1 MSPPFDTERE
11 ANEDLRNEDLGVVQ
25 LPEQDQ
31 DFPAQIEASEE
42 TANEEEA
49 EPDKADTSVSSVQQ
63 YLQDI
68 GSVRLL
74 SREREIELAKEVESA
89 TQQIFEAL
97 FSTPFAL
104 RRIEAL
110 GAALSAGELE
120 LREVIAKSDDEDEER
135 ETNVDLKPLLK
146 QVAKLARLLRQWDRI
161 RADLR
166 RARLSEQTRNRL
178 LRNEHAQLVK
188 IFGVIKALRLSSEQI
203 ERMIGQLTGLT
214 ERMIGLEAQTRGHS
228 RAKKEAALS
237 EIRRIEQTAGL
248 TADQLKEQ
256 TRRIHEGEARVKA
269 ARKEFTEANLRLV
282 VSIAKKYINR
292 GLSFL
297 DLVQEGNLGLMR
309 AVEKFDYRL
318 GFRFSTY
325 ATWWIRQGITR
336 GLIDTGHTIRV
347 PVHRV
352 ESRNKVIQTA
362 REMQRKLGRDPRPEE
377 RAKEMRVSVAELLK
391 LVQTQGEPVSLQTP
405 IWEDGDELGDFVEDR
420 IRPQPES
427 QALEGLFQ
435 SEVRKAL
442 AVLTPRQETVLRK
455 RFGIEEK
462 RDYTLEELGDM
473 FAVTRERIRQIE
485 QKSLQILRNPTRRKP
500 QIPATKEIAGD
511 PSLN

>member
-1 MSPPFDTERE
+1 M
-11 ANEDLRNEDLGVVQ
+11 L
-25 LPEQDQ
+25 
-31 DFPAQIEASEE
+31 
-42 TANEEEA
+42 
-49 EPDKADTSVSSVQQ
+49 
-63 YLQDI
+63 
-68 GSVRLL
+68 
-74 SREREIELAKEVESA
+74 

-269 ARKEFTEANLRLV
+269 DGRNSPKPICVWSSASRRNISTV
-282 VSIAKKYINR
+282 V
-292 GLSFL
+292 
-297 DLVQEGNLGLMR
+297 
-309 AVEKFDYRL
+309 
-318 GFRFSTY
+318 
-325 ATWWIRQGITR
+325 
-336 GLIDTGHTIRV
+336 
-347 PVHRV
+347 
-352 ESRNKVIQTA
+352 
-362 REMQRKLGRDPRPEE
+362 
-377 RAKEMRVSVAELLK
+377 
-391 LVQTQGEPVSLQTP
+391 
-405 IWEDGDELGDFVEDR
+405 
-420 IRPQPES
+420 
-427 QALEGLFQ
+427 
-435 SEVRKAL
+435 
-442 AVLTPRQETVLRK
+442 
-455 RFGIEEK
+455 
-462 RDYTLEELGDM
+462 
-473 FAVTRERIRQIE
+473 
-485 QKSLQILRNPTRRKP
+485 
-500 QIPATKEIAGD
+500 
-511 PSLN
+511 

>member
-146 QVAKLARLLRQWDRI
+146 QVGKLARLLRQWDRI

-188 IFGVIKALRLSSEQI
+188 VFGVIKALRLSSEQI

-214 ERMIGLEAQTRGHS
+214 ERMIGLEAQARGHS
-228 RAKKEAALS
+228 RAKK
-237 EIRRIEQTAGL
+237 
-248 TADQLKEQ
+248 K
-256 TRRIHEGEARVKA
+256 
-269 ARKEFTEANLRLV
+269 
-282 VSIAKKYINR
+282 
-292 GLSFL
+292 
-297 DLVQEGNLGLMR
+297 
-309 AVEKFDYRL
+309 
-318 GFRFSTY
+318 
-325 ATWWIRQGITR
+325 
-336 GLIDTGHTIRV
+336 
-347 PVHRV
+347 
-352 ESRNKVIQTA
+352 
-362 REMQRKLGRDPRPEE
+362 PRY
-377 RAKEMRVSVAELLK
+377 
-391 LVQTQGEPVSLQTP
+391 
-405 IWEDGDELGDFVEDR
+405 
-420 IRPQPES
+420 
-427 QALEGLFQ
+427 
-435 SEVRKAL
+435 
-442 AVLTPRQETVLRK
+442 PRS
-455 RFGIEEK
+455 G
-462 RDYTLEELGDM
+462 G
-473 FAVTRERIRQIE
+473 
-485 QKSLQILRNPTRRKP
+485 SNKP
-500 QIPATKEIAGD
+500 QDSRPI
-511 PSLN
+511 N